1 VNFAISSLAMNF
13 FEEYNVTVSSKSSG
27 GEHDSTGLRAK
38 QKLITPL
45 LRCASPE
52 TATLYSELF
61 ETTQQNKKGSHRLPF
76 LRFRMVEN
84 YELGTTIVAVEL
96 DVYGDVKLGGGGDGP
111 APNAGDGAGRATKR
125 DLWFAARQGA
135 LSSGQG

>member
-1 VNFAISSLAMNF
+1 VSFAISSLALF
-13 FEEYNVTVSSKSSG
+13 FLQEYNVIVSSESSG
-27 GEHDSTGLRAK
+27 GEHDSTGLGAK

-76 LRFRMVEN
+76 LHFRR
-84 YELGTTIVAVEL
+84 GRKTTGRIRPTQLSHLRTNIIEL
-96 DVYGDVKLGGGGDGP
+96 DGCCDDAKPRGGGVGFSR
-111 APNAGDGAGRATKR
+111 NAGDGAGRATTR
-125 DLWFAARQGA
+125 D
-135 LSSGQG
+135 